1 MNNVAVIGLGYVGL
15 PLVLALLK
23 AGKKVVG
30 YDLDHDVVQT
40 LNQGDC
46 HIPLWDRRV
55 KKEIHPGE
63 NASFTTNPEDMSGVE
78 AVIICVP
85 TPLNNDGNPDHSYVT
100 AAMKSISEL
109 KLLPGLVILE
119 STVSP
124 GYTRGIAIEL
134 FGDQLASSNGDVHVC
149 FSPEREDPGNEEFTN
164 VEIPKVIG
172 GLTPA
177 CLLKGSDLYMEVFE
191 HLVRATSL
199 ETAEL
204 CKLHENTFRAVNI
217 TYVNQFRD
225 FSAKLG
231 VNFEEVVHLAKSKPF
246 GFMPFTPGIGV
257 GGHCIPIDPHF
268 LLSVAEKEGIEMP
281 LVRDAMTDITNSA
294 KNTFVWIKE
303 QKKEGPVLVTG
314 ASYKDGISDTRCSPS
329 IELIELLSKEFEVS
343 YWDINVDS
351 ILINGAEKRSL
362 SDSEF
367 RAFSGVVIVV
377 NQSGQSFCEEEIL
390 NAASVL
396 DARYRVELKV

>member
-23 AGKKVVG
+23 ARKKVVG
-30 YDLDHDVVQT
+30 FDLDNSVVKT
-40 LNQGDC
+40 LNRGEC
-46 HIPLWDRRV
+46 HLPLWEQRV
-55 KKEIHPGE
+55 KKEVHSGE
-63 NASFTTNPEDMSGVE
+63 NVSFTTNPDDMSGVD

-85 TPLNNDGNPDHSYVT
+85 TPLNRNGKPDHSHVT
-100 AAMKSISEL
+100 AAMKSISQL
-109 KLLPGLVILE
+109 KLLPGLIILE

-124 GYTRGIAIEL
+124 GYTREIVNEL
-134 FGDQLASSNGDVHVC
+134 FGSNLASNNGVVHVC
-149 FSPEREDPGNEEFTN
+149 FSPEREDPGNEDYTN

-177 CLLKGSDLYMEVFE
+177 CLSKGSDLYMEVFE
-191 HLVRATSL
+191 HIVRASSL
-199 ETAEL
+199 EAAEL

-231 VNFEEVVHLAKSKPF
+231 INFEEVVNLAKSKPF

-268 LLSVAEKEGIEMP
+268 LLAVAEKKGTGMP
-281 LVRDAMTDITNSA
+281 IVRDAMADICNRA
-294 KNTFVWIKE
+294 KSTFEWLKE
-303 QKKEGPVLVTG
+303 QKLEGDVLVTG
-314 ASYKDGISDTRCSPS
+314 ASYKDSISDTRCSPA
-329 IELIELLSKEFEVS
+329 IELIELLSQELRVF
-343 YWDINVDS
+343 YWDHNVSS
-351 ILINGAEKRSL
+351 ILINGKEVKSI

-367 RAFSGVVIVV
+367 RGFIGTIVVV
-377 NQSGQSFCEEEIL
+377 NQSGKSFCEKEIL
-390 NAASVL
+390 CAAVVL
-396 DARYRVELKV
+396 DARYRIEL